1 MPSFILT
8 ATDSDGTVTTKTFDS
23 EFLGDT
29 VEKVEDFLHG
39 VGFCFEELSCTYS
52 DDNNIPNE
60 ATRKPTR
67 QERIDTIYNETIR
80 NNVANGIE

>member
-8 ATDSDGTVTTKTFDS
+8 ATDQDGTVTTKTFDS

-39 VGFCFEELSCTYS
+39 VGFCFEELTCKFS
-52 DDNNIPNE
+52 DDQIIPNIKTGE
-60 ATRKPTR
+60 P
-67 QERIDTIYNETIR
+67 ETIYRDNIR
-80 NNVANGIE
+80 DNVDIGIE

>member
-8 ATDSDGTVTTKTFDS
+8 ATDQDGTVTTKTFDS

-39 VGFCFEELSCTYS
+39 VGFCFEELTCKFSMTIS
-52 DDNNIPNE
+52 SLTSRQR
-60 ATRKPTR
+60 TRN
-67 QERIDTIYNETIR
+67 DLS
-80 NNVANGIE
+80 